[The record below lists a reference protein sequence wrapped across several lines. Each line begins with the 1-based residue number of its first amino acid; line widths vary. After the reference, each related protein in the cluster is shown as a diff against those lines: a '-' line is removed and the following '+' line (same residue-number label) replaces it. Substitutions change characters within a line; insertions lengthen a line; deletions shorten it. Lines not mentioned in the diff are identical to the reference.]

1 MCLSHVDFGPSL
13 ININRS
19 RKKSSSYNW
28 RIVKGE
34 LRKKKLESR
43 ILLRIKKKKK
53 RILFVIFGGYILS
66 LQYWVANTCLVFSL
80 FTNKDVRSLD
90 LTCLVVLCSHTFFYV
105 WYFLMY
111 GWLLKRLRK
120 KQFWSNYSLFRV
132 ESYLT
137 ITSAAICKC
146 RLDESFRKTEKW
158 FCLLMVFFLW

>member
-1 MCLSHVDFGPSL
+1 MLISEKLLVLLYEIHQLEVCSWVTRIRHKKQPFYINAIGSCQILLCLSHVDFGPSL

-43 ILLRIKKKKK
+43 IL
-53 RILFVIFGGYILS
+53 FVIFGGYILS
-66 LQYWVANTCLVFSL
+66 LQYWVANTFLVFSL
-80 FTNKDVRSLD
+80 FTNKDVGSLD

-132 ESYLT
+132 ESY
-137 ITSAAICKC
+137 
-146 RLDESFRKTEKW
+146 
-158 FCLLMVFFLW
+158 